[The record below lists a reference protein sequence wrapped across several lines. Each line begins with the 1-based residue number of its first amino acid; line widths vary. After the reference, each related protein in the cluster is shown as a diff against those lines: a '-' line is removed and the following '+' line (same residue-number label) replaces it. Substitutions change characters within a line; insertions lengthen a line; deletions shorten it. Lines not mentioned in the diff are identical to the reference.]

1 MSRGEINVNKPID
14 LVRKLDHVELDL
26 TNRPPPPAESS
37 DTLDLGTLANA
48 LHRQIWLFAI
58 VFSAVVVLAIAITLT
73 QTPRYTAQA
82 QIVLT
87 TEARDQIAPAKSGAG
102 QPAAE
107 MSDRTD
113 TEVQILQSRE
123 LADKVS
129 SALELANDP
138 AFLPRAPHP
147 GLFARTVAM
156 VSGGSAAQPAPP
168 SVAEIHRGVVDEVLG
183 SLRVSRISETRA
195 VQISFT
201 STSASLAA
209 RIANEYAR
217 QYTSRRVREELDANR
232 GATRFLA
239 KRLDELR
246 AQAQADTQRVQQ
258 YRVDHNLLS
267 TSGASLTEQEISSF
281 NQEVATAKAQAAEDE
296 ARLNAAR
303 AQLRRG
309 STGDDVG
316 EALSSPVVS
325 GLRAKQAEVSGRLAD
340 LQSRY
345 GAHYPDVIK
354 TQSELTDVNAQI
366 QAEIKRVISNLEAKR
381 AVSNDR
387 VESLSAS
394 LNTARGALAGNNQ
407 SLAGLDDLERRAQAS
422 QAVYDSYLNRYKETV
437 AAEGTESPD
446 ADVVSWAEPPQAPSS
461 PRLILNL
468 FLGVVLGAGLGF
480 VSAFLA
486 ETLFSGITTGT
497 EVEEKLGLP
506 CLADIPIPSSLTPRL
521 RGTPEALVTNGRSA
535 VSEAFKN
542 LRTSLDYGASTPPK
556 VIAITSSLPK
566 EGKSTIV
573 ACLGRSMAHDGERV
587 LLIDCDAVQ
596 TSLSRRICGS
606 NRSKGLAQLLRGEC
620 EFDDV
625 VHIDELTGVHLLP
638 LASARHERGEP
649 LVTRKLLELLEEL
662 RTRYDRIII
671 DTAPVLPIAE
681 TRLATALAD
690 ATIMVAHWRSTPDH
704 AVRAS
709 LRLLPSKYVNVVG
722 VVLSRVNM
730 RKQMKYARGEPSY
743 YFKRYRGYYA

>member
-1 MSRGEINVNKPID
+1 VNKPID

-26 TNRPPPPAESS
+26 ANRPAPPAEVS
-37 DTLDLGTLANA
+37 DTLDLGTLASA

-58 VFSAVVVLAIAITLT
+58 VFLTVVVLSVAITFT
-73 QTPRYTAQA
+73 QTPRYTAKA

-87 TEARDQIAPAKSGAG
+87 TARDQIAPVKSGSG
-102 QPAAE
+102 QPVAE
-107 MSDRTD
+107 TTDRTD

-123 LADKVS
+123 LADKVA
-129 SALELANDP
+129 SALELVNEP
-138 AFLPRAPHP
+138 SFAPQPSKP
-147 GLFARTVAM
+147 GLLGRAVAL
-156 VSGGSAAQPAPP
+156 VTGGQTAAPPPSAAD
-168 SVAEIHRGVVDEVLG
+168 IHRSVVDEVLD
-183 SLRVSRISETRA
+183 SLRVSRVAETRA

-201 STSASLAA
+201 STSPTLAA

-217 QYTSRRVREELDANR
+217 QYTSRRVREELDTNR

-267 TSGASLTEQEISSF
+267 TSGASLTEQEISSY
-281 NQEVATAKAQAAEDE
+281 NQAVATARAQEAEDE

-303 AQLRRG
+303 TQLQRG

-345 GAHYPDVIK
+345 GANYPDLIK
-354 TQSELTDVNAQI
+354 TKSELADVNQQI
-366 QAEIKRVISNLEAKR
+366 QAEIKRVISNLEAR
-381 AVSNDR
+381 RRVSADR
-387 VESLSAS
+387 LDSLTGSLS
-394 LNTARGALAGNNQ
+394 TARSALAGNNQ

-446 ADVVSWAEPPQAPSS
+446 ADVVSWAEMPQKPSS
-461 PRLILNL
+461 PRLILNV
-468 FLGVVLGAGLGF
+468 FLGIVLGAGLGF

-521 RGTPEALVTNGRSA
+521 RGTPEALVANGRTPL
-535 VSEAFKN
+535 SEAFKN
-542 LRTSLDYGASTPPK
+542 LRTSLDYATTTPPK
-556 VIAITSSLPK
+556 VIAVTSALPK

-573 ACLGRSMAHDGERV
+573 ACLGRSMASDGERV
-587 LLIDCDAVQ
+587 LLIDCDTVQ
-596 TSLSRRICGS
+596 TSLSRRALGS
-606 NRSKGLAQLLRGEC
+606 GRTTGLAELLRGEC
-620 EFDDV
+620 SFDDV
-625 VHIDELTGVHLLP
+625 LQIDELSGVHMLP
-638 LASARHERGEP
+638 LASTRHEGGEP
-649 LVTRKLLELLEEL
+649 LVTRKLLELIEEL
-662 RTRYDRIII
+662 RGRYDRIII

-704 AVRAS
+704 AVRAA

-730 RKQMKYARGEPSY
+730 RKQSKYARGEPSY
-743 YFKRYRGYYA
+743 YFKQYRAYYA

>member
-1 MSRGEINVNKPID
+1 MSRGEIDVNKPID

-26 TNRPPPPAESS
+26 TNRPPPPAEPS
-37 DTLDLGTLANA
+37 DTLDLGTLTSA

-58 VFSAVVVLAIAITLT
+58 VFSTVLILAITITFT
-73 QTPRYTAQA
+73 QTPRYTAKA

-87 TEARDQIAPAKSGAG
+87 TARDQIAPEKTGAG
-102 QPAAE
+102 QRPVE
-107 MSDRTD
+107 TMDRTD

-123 LADKVS
+123 LADKVA
-129 SALELANDP
+129 SALELTNEP
-138 AFLPRAPHP
+138 GFAPGARKP
-147 GLFARTVAM
+147 GLIARGMAM
-156 VSGGSAAQPAPP
+156 LSGGSAAPLAPP
-168 SVAEIHRGVVDEVLG
+168 SAADIHRQVVDEVLG
-183 SLRVSRISETRA
+183 SLRVSRVAETRA

-201 STSASLAA
+201 STSPLLAA

-239 KRLDELR
+239 RRLDELR
-246 AQAQADTQRVQQ
+246 AQAQADTRRVQQ

-267 TSGASLTEQEISSF
+267 TSGASLTEQEISSY
-281 NQEVATAKAQAAEDE
+281 NQEVTTAKAQAAEDE

-303 AQLRRG
+303 AQLQRG

-316 EALSSPVVS
+316 EALSSSVVS

-340 LQSRY
+340 LRSRY
-345 GAHYPDVIK
+345 GANHPDLIK
-354 TQSELTDVNAQI
+354 AKSELADVNDQI
-366 QAEIKRVISNLEAKR
+366 QAEIKRVISNLEARKR
-381 AVSNDR
+381 VSNDR
-387 VESLSAS
+387 LESLSGS

-407 SLAGLDDLERRAQAS
+407 ALAGLDDLERRAQAS

-446 ADVVSWAEPPQAPSS
+446 ADVVSWAETPQAPSS

-468 FLGVVLGAGLGF
+468 FLGAVLGAGLGF

-486 ETLFSGITTGT
+486 ETLFSGLTTGT

-521 RGTPEALVTNGRSA
+521 RGSPEALVANGRTPL
-535 VSEAFKN
+535 SEAFKN
-542 LRTSLDYGASTPPK
+542 LRTSIDYGTATPPK
-556 VIAITSSLPK
+556 VIAITSALPK

-573 ACLGRSMAHDGERV
+573 ACLGRSMASDGERV

-606 NRSKGLAQLLRGEC
+606 NRSTGLAQLLRGEC
-620 EFDDV
+620 GFDDV
-625 VHIDELTGVHLLP
+625 VQIDELTGVHLLP

-649 LVTRKLLELLEEL
+649 LVTRKLLELIEEL
-662 RTRYDRIII
+662 RGRYDRIII

-690 ATIMVAHWRSTPDH
+690 ATIVVAHWRSTPDH
-704 AVRAS
+704 AVRAA

-730 RKQMKYARGEPSY
+730 RKQSKYARGEPSY
-743 YFKRYRGYYA
+743 YFKQYRAYYA